1 MQFIPT
7 RNATTPFLCNK
18 LVFQEERCQ
27 GQGQSVRLFTIFQV
41 ELPLKFER
49 ICQNFSSLWLIYINF
64 HQVGQD
70 VLWISLDKL
79 IHVSESEVIRNSQ

>member
-41 ELPLKFER
+41 ELPLKYER
-49 ICQNFSSLWLIYINF
+49 IRPNFSSLWLIYTEYQYQLSSGETSCIMNIL
-64 HQVGQD
+64 G
-70 VLWISLDKL
+70 
-79 IHVSESEVIRNSQ
+79 